1 MGSRTTKSQRASP
14 LPREFYNRHAVAVAR
29 ELLGKLILRETEEGL
44 SGGRIVEV
52 EAYLG
57 GDDPASHSYRGKN
70 NRNAVMFGP
79 PGFLYVYSIHSRWCM
94 NAVTEEEHKPTAVL
108 IRAAEPLWDMELMQ
122 RRRGAEKKL
131 TELTTGP
138 ARLCE
143 SLGVDRRLN
152 GWDLTLGREIWLS
165 VDPEPPPEIR
175 EVLTTAR
182 IGVTSAKDEL
192 LRFCYAEN
200 PFVSG
205 PRRLRSKLDS
215 SSQQRLPR

>member
-1 MGSRTTKSQRASP
+1 LNVAPRKTKSQHPVP
-14 LPREFYNRHAVAVAR
+14 LARDFYNRDAVTVAR
-29 ELLGKLILRETEEGL
+29 DLLGKLILRETDEGL
-44 SGGRIVEV
+44 AGGRIVEV

-57 GDDPASHSYRGKN
+57 GEDPASHSYRGKN

-108 IRAAEPLWDMELMQ
+108 IRAAEPLWGIDLMQ
-122 RRRGAEKKL
+122 RRRGKERKL

-143 SLGVDRRLN
+143 SLAVDRRLN
-152 GWDLTLGREIWLS
+152 GWDLTLGRDIWLAA
-165 VDPEPPPEIR
+165 DPDPPPAIPD
-175 EVLTTAR
+175 VLTTVR

-205 PRRLRSKLDS
+205 PRRLRTKSAS
-215 SSQQRLPR
+215 SARH